1 MVRFAVPTP
10 VRFEPPPGANVPPI
24 LHTSFMSKTRLL
36 QITHDLHVGGLP
48 RVVDTLCR
56 TLDHDRFDVSV
67 LCLRDVGPLGEAL
80 REDLGIPVYKLR
92 DNHDVPDRKAFLKVA
107 RFLRSRGFDVIH
119 THNTEP
125 FIEGSLGALL
135 AGVPTLVHTDH
146 ARPFPDKRRYM
157 LAEWVVSQFAWRVV
171 GVSEHTTDNLR
182 RYERISPRKLVTVVN
197 GIDGERYD
205 ADVDVAAAR
214 TALDLPPDAPV
225 LGFASRLE
233 EQKGLTY
240 LLQALPALLE
250 VHPDLKLLVAGT
262 GELAQPL
269 ADEARAR
276 GVDRAV
282 RFLGVRL
289 DIPTLLKVFD
299 LHVLPSLWEGLP
311 MIILEAMA
319 AACPTVA
326 TAVGGVPTAV
336 VDGENG
342 RLVPPA
348 DPGALGTA
356 ILESLADRES
366 LHRMGERAR
375 ASFRER
381 FTAET
386 MARSYEALYLR
397 RPFPLD

>member
-1 MVRFAVPTP
+1 
-10 VRFEPPPGANVPPI
+10 
-24 LHTSFMSKTRLL
+24 MSKTRLL

-67 LCLRDVGPLGEAL
+67 LCLRDVGPLGMAL
-80 REDLGIPVYKLR
+80 REDLGIPVHKLR
-92 DNHDVPDRKAFLKVA
+92 DNHDVPDRTAFLKVA
-107 RFLRSRGFDVIH
+107 RFLRKNRFDVIH

-125 FIEGSLGALL
+125 FIEGSLGAIL

-157 LAEWVVSQFAWRVV
+157 LAEWFVSKFAWRVV
-171 GVSEHTTDNLR
+171 GVSDHTTENLR

-197 GIDGERYD
+197 GIDGHRYD
-205 ADVDVAAAR
+205 APIDAAAAR
-214 TALDLPPDAPV
+214 AALDLPRGAPV

-233 EQKGLTY
+233 EQKGMTW
-240 LLQALPALLE
+240 LLQALPGILK

-262 GELAQPL
+262 GELEGPL
-269 ADEARAR
+269 AEEARSR
-276 GVDRAV
+276 GVDHAV

-289 DIPTLLKVFD
+289 DIPVLLKVFD

-311 MIILEAMA
+311 MIILESMA
-319 AACPTVA
+319 AGCPTVA
-326 TAVGGVPTAV
+326 TAVGGVPTAL

-348 DPGALGTA
+348 DPGALQAA
-356 ILESLADRES
+356 ILEALADRGG
-366 LHRMGERAR
+366 LRRMGERAR
-375 ASFRER
+375 ATFQER
-381 FTAET
+381 FTARA
-386 MARSYEALYLR
+386 MARRYEALYLR
-397 RPFPLD
+397 RPLPAD